1 MKRLIGLV
9 WLTGWLFLNGC
20 AARIN
25 VIEQSV
31 GAELHS
37 SPQGT

>member
-1 MKRLIGLV
+1 MADRLVIFE
-9 WLTGWLFLNGC
+9 WLRR
-20 AARIN
+20 RIN

-37 SPQGT
+37 SSQGT